1 MTSFI
6 ADLEK
11 VVAEN
16 QDHVFLKYPKGGEFH
31 SLNGRSLA
39 AAVTAGTT
47 HYRNSLRLSNTNDGP
62 TVLGF
67 LSSSHANY
75 LLSVLSLM
83 SISVV
88 PLLLS
93 PRNAVLGI
101 KDLLEKSHAMGV
113 VAEPGKFDAV
123 LAELKK
129 EMPDLVVYDSF
140 DFNPVLDKGPGDQAK
155 VEFAL
160 DPRLRQGPELPEEKC
175 MAMHS
180 SGSTSF
186 PKLRYWTSR
195 ALQHN
200 ISFNFGSAMTDDI
213 SNGSGSTEMYKS
225 LFLPAPL
232 FHMMGIL
239 NMFKTI
245 SSVGCTVLPL
255 LSAPHRPR
263 DLVEAVG
270 KGEARSMILPP
281 SLLESMVH
289 YLDAEPDRWNQLDY
303 LKLIVYGGAPC
314 PDAIVIKVRARGK
327 EVRSGYGS
335 TEIGVLLRTISGEEW
350 NVMTPSVADKWI
362 RWEPM
367 GNERFRLLVNTK
379 FPGFASGV
387 TDDEWYDTNDIWL
400 QVRDR
405 CYVHRGRADDII
417 LHLNGEKTNP
427 VPMEQ
432 ALRSHPIV
440 HEAIVVGTGRFQCSA
455 FIQLDRE
462 EVLKYNPMEMMEK
475 VYEAVDDANRAAPQ
489 HSRLVREL
497 VEVLPL
503 GFEEFPTTEGKGNV
517 KRIPAEKMLESR
529 INALYERYEKGYS
542 VISDA
547 ASVPGDI
554 VEYARGVL
562 AEAMKVDRAVI
573 DPNSTVSLFELG
585 LDSLTATQ
593 VRNKLA
599 KVVGPDVPEDVLF
612 TNSSMKELGDYLKT
626 LRPAASAAGSTDVQQ
641 VIRKEL
647 ASIVGV
653 PDAQLAADVSMF
665 ELGLDSLG
673 ATTLRNRLAK
683 TLHKDFKVEL
693 IFDESTITSL
703 AAALDG
709 ASHAAAPAAEDGLH
723 PQSRPVQ
730 KEGKG
735 ASKAR
740 DLLAKYV
747 DQLATVT
754 PLAKS
759 NRTTSGPRTV
769 LLTGSTGAL
778 GVAVLSTLLNNSS
791 VDKVYCLH
799 RGGDDLNR
807 ESQAY
812 EQRGMDAEVLKTA
825 AKQGKVVGLN
835 SKFEDEW
842 LGVGQD
848 KYNELAAHVTDVIH
862 VAWPVNWSFPVDA
875 FDGSIKGVFNF
886 LKFSTTT
893 TRKSFH
899 FISSVSAYMRP
910 KQGKSIPERPVPDDP
925 SVASPMGYGLSKWVS
940 ERLIEEAAH
949 RLDINATILR
959 CGQLAGDSRTGAWNK
974 TDFHLALVATGLNLG
989 VLPQGSENIDWIPMD
1004 VAADGLVDLSFRSN
1018 AAAAAAA
1025 VAGGGEQPPQFNV
1038 YHIANPHTAT
1048 WPAIADTFARLG
1060 RKKIEF
1066 VPRAEFLKRI
1076 QTPDARKRNPVLS
1089 DQLLAIF
1096 QRMLADKK
1104 GADDAVGEDETSSPG
1119 AQLETQKASAACEK
1133 IAKCVSV
1140 ADEHYWKVLIEEMER
1155 GGAVLALNG
1164 EKA

>member
-16 QDHVFLKYPKGGEFH
+16 PDHVFVKYPKGGDFH

-39 AAVTAGTT
+39 AAVSTGST
-47 HYRNSLRLSNTNDGP
+47 HYRDDLRLSNTTDGP

-67 LSSSHANY
+67 LSSSHVNY

-101 KDLLEKSHAMGV
+101 KDLLDKSHAKGII
-113 VAEPGKFDAV
+113 AEPGKFDAV

-129 EMPDLVVYDSF
+129 EIPDLSVYDSF
-140 DFNPVLDKGPGDQAK
+140 DFGTLLDKGPSAQAK
-155 VEFAL
+155 LEFGL
-160 DPRLRQGPELPEEKC
+160 DPHLRQGPELAEANC
-175 MAMHS
+175 LAMHS

-186 PKLRYWTSR
+186 PKLRYWTNR

-200 ISFNFGSAMTDDI
+200 ITFNFGSATTDN
-213 SNGSGSTEMYKS
+213 NGSAKIYES
-225 LFLPAPL
+225 LFLPSPL

-245 SSVGCTVLPL
+245 ACVGCSILPL

-263 DLVEAVG
+263 DLVAAIA
-270 KGEARSMILPP
+270 KSEARSVILPP
-281 SLLESMVH
+281 SLLESMIQ
-289 YLDAEPDRWNQLDY
+289 YLDAEPDRWNQIGC

-314 PDAIVIKVRARGK
+314 PDAVVKKARARGK
-327 EVRSGYGS
+327 EVRSGYGA
-335 TEIGVLLRTISGEEW
+335 TEIGILLRTIGGEEW
-350 NVMTPSVADKWI
+350 NVMTPSVDDKWL

-387 TDDEWYDTNDIWL
+387 TDEEWYDTNDIWL
-400 QVRDR
+400 RVRDR
-405 CYVHRGRADDII
+405 CYAYRGRADDII
-417 LHLNGEKTNP
+417 VHVNGEKTNP

-432 ALRSHPIV
+432 ALRSYPIV
-440 HEAIVVGTGRFQCSA
+440 HEAIVIGTGRFQCSA

-517 KRIPAEKMLESR
+517 KRVPAEKMLESR

-542 VISDA
+542 VGSEA
-547 ASVPGDI
+547 ASAPGDI
-554 VEYARGVL
+554 VEYARGLL

-573 DPNSTVSLFELG
+573 DPKSTVSLFELG

-599 KVVGPDVPEDVLF
+599 KVLGPDVPEDLLF
-612 TNSSMKELGDYLKT
+612 TNSSMKELGEFLKT
-626 LRPAASAAGSTDVQQ
+626 LQPAASASAPTDVQQ

-653 PDAQLAADVSMF
+653 PDAQLPTDLSMF

-683 TLHKDFKVEL
+683 ALHKDFQVEL
-693 IFDESTITSL
+693 IFDESTIASL
-703 AAALDG
+703 AAALEG
-709 ASHAAAPAAEDGLH
+709 ISHATAPAAEEGLH
-723 PQSRPVQ
+723 PEPRPLP

-735 ASKAR
+735 TSKAR

-747 DQLATVT
+747 EQLATVT

-759 NRTTSGPRTV
+759 TRATSGLRTV
-769 LLTGSTGAL
+769 LLTGSSGAL
-778 GVAVLSTLLNNSS
+778 GVAVLSTLLNTTS
-791 VDKVYCLH
+791 VNKVYCLH
-799 RGGDDLNR
+799 RGGDDLDR

-812 EQRGMDAEVLKTA
+812 ERRGMNAEALKTA
-825 AKQGKVVGLN
+825 ANQGKLVGLN
-835 SKFEDEW
+835 SKFDDEW
-842 LGVGQD
+842 LGVGQE
-848 KYNELAAHVTDVIH
+848 KYNELAAQVTDVIH
-862 VAWPVNWSFPVDA
+862 AAWPVNWSFPVDA

-886 LKFSTTT
+886 IKFSTTT
-893 TRKSFH
+893 IQKSFH
-899 FISSVSAYMRP
+899 FISSVAAYTRP
-910 KQGKSIPERPVPDDP
+910 KQGKLIPETPVPNDP
-925 SVASPMGYGLSKWVS
+925 SVAAPMGYGLSKWVS
-940 ERLIEEAAH
+940 ERLMEEAAH
-949 RLDINATILR
+949 RLDINATIFR

-974 TDFHLALVATGLNLG
+974 TDFQLALVATGLNLG
-989 VLPQGSENIDWIPMD
+989 VLPENSENIDWIPMD
-1004 VAADGLVDLSFRSN
+1004 VAADGIVDLSIRPD
-1018 AAAAAAA
+1018 
-1025 VAGGGEQPPQFNV
+1025 AGESQFNV

-1048 WPAIADTFARLG
+1048 WPALADTFARLG
-1060 RKKIEF
+1060 RKVEF
-1066 VPRAEFLKRI
+1066 VPRAEFLNLI
-1076 QTPDARKRNPVLS
+1076 QTPDARQRNPVMS
-1089 DQLLAIF
+1089 DQLMPIF
-1096 QRMLADKK
+1096 MRTLADKK
-1104 GADDAVGEDETSSPG
+1104 DADAFGDETSPG
-1119 AQLETQKASAACEK
+1119 AQLETQKASAGSKK
-1133 IAKCVSV
+1133 IAECVSV
-1140 ADEHYWKVLIEEMER
+1140 ADEQYWKVLIEEMER
-1155 GGAVLALNG
+1155 NGSVLASGRNAVHD